1 MAMNNSLAEVHPE
14 LASEWSEKNLPLKP
28 DEVNAK
34 SRKMSGGD
42 AVNTVT
48 SGNAVCFL
56 TGAGGFFYFKKFFE
70 KRRFWVCISYPFV
83 QMSEGTIS
91 TIMNAA
97 GFGTPEQ
104 TTLPAEMVT
113 TIEDCGFFES
123 IPLWA
128 VTLIG

>member
-1 MAMNNSLAEVHPE
+1 MFSFPGIVRTMKGGN
-14 LASEWSEKNLPLKP
+14 
-28 DEVNAK
+28 D
-34 SRKMSGGD
+34 KMKIKEIES
-42 AVNTVT
+42 
-48 SGNAVCFL
+48 S
-56 TGAGGFFYFKKFFE
+56 FE
-70 KRRFWVCISYPFV
+70 KFLEKRSFWVCISYPFV

>member
-1 MAMNNSLAEVHPE
+1 MINSLAEVHLE

-56 TGAGGFFYFKKFFE
+56 T
-70 KRRFWVCISYPFV
+70 
-83 QMSEGTIS
+83 
-91 TIMNAA
+91 
-97 GFGTPEQ
+97 
-104 TTLPAEMVT
+104 
-113 TIEDCGFFES
+113 
-123 IPLWA
+123 
-128 VTLIG
+128 